1 MTLQFDVFLNKR
13 KLSFYNRLKE
23 QLNLSVIRILE
34 YSLSN
39 KVFKSW
45 NLIIYNSATITV
57 NPRCMKT

>member
-39 KVFKSW
+39 KVFKNW
-45 NLIIYNSATITV
+45 NLIIYNSATFTV
-57 NPRCMKT
+57 NPRYMKT